1 MRDFAGKV
9 AVITGGG
16 GTFGQAMATCFA
28 RAGARLVLADLRPEA
43 LDPAVLALRA
53 LGADVIGVPT
63 DVSDAASVDALAQRA
78 LDAFG
83 AVHIVANNAGV
94 APIGAVWE
102 STTADLQWSLGGN
115 LWGVIHGVRVFTPIL
130 LRQGV
135 EGHIINVASVAGL
148 ISPPGMGAY
157 NVSKHA
163 VVALTESL
171 HNDLALV
178 TDQVRCSVVCPAYF
192 PSGISNSEA
201 ARPDALKNSTALTEQ
216 QLEMQ
221 RMLEKAV
228 SSGRVAAAD
237 IAELVIDAVRE
248 RKFYVLSHPRIKG
261 AIQARMEDILAEHN
275 PRDPM
280 RLG

>member
-102 STTADLQWSLGGN
+102 STTADWQW
-115 LWGVIHGVRVFTPIL
+115 
-130 LRQGV
+130 
-135 EGHIINVASVAGL
+135 
-148 ISPPGMGAY
+148 
-157 NVSKHA
+157 
-163 VVALTESL
+163 
-171 HNDLALV
+171 
-178 TDQVRCSVVCPAYF
+178 
-192 PSGISNSEA
+192 
-201 ARPDALKNSTALTEQ
+201 
-216 QLEMQ
+216 
-221 RMLEKAV
+221 
-228 SSGRVAAAD
+228 
-237 IAELVIDAVRE
+237 
-248 RKFYVLSHPRIKG
+248 
-261 AIQARMEDILAEHN
+261 
-275 PRDPM
+275 
-280 RLG
+280 